1 MKKLVAIVLTMCMV
15 LVLFAGCSDSS
26 SDNSSNVVNGNASSV
41 NGDNNTSDNNDSDN
55 VAPDVNAYGKATI
68 EETVIYDDHD
78 VKITAYELSET
89 EDAFNLSFKMINNS
103 DRKTRFLVTD
113 FFINGFKTTG
123 KYKTFMADPGTE
135 ATTDIVFEKSQL
147 ELDGKKYWGTNSIV
161 TIEGIEARLS
171 IDGEGYV
178 IPFTLY
184 TSAYNGSEPT
194 FDMSGEKIYEKD
206 GATIIFKEIVK
217 VDNKNAAVMMVVNS
231 GDEAFRVHT
240 NEGYINGT
248 YTAFPFADLV
258 RADSVVCK
266 TVITDSNCEISDV
279 ESIKFKL
286 AFMGKSGGIYD
297 EVDFDIA
304 VNK

>member
-26 SDNSSNVVNGNASSV
+26 SDNGSDAANENASSQNGGANEGGNNEGV
-41 NGDNNTSDNNDSDN
+41 NNGADIN
-55 VAPDVNAYGKATI
+55 VYGKATI

-89 EDAFNLSFKMINNS
+89 EDAFNLSFKMVNNT

-113 FFINGFKTTG
+113 FFINGFKTIG

-147 ELDGKKYWGTNSIV
+147 ELDGKKYWGTNSIA
-161 TIEGIEARLS
+161 TITGIEARLS
-171 IDGEGYV
+171 IDGEGYT
-178 IPFTLY
+178 IPFTIY
-184 TSAYNGSEPT
+184 TSAYNGSDPT

-206 GATIIFKEIVK
+206 GATIIFKEITK
-217 VDNKNAAVMMVVNS
+217 VSNKNAVVMMVVNN
-231 GDEAFRVHT
+231 GDEAFRIHT

-248 YTAFPFADLV
+248 YTAFPFAELIYT
-258 RADSVVCK
+258 DSVICK
-266 TVITDSNCEISDV
+266 TVITDSDCEISDV
-279 ESIKFKL
+279 ENIEFKL
-286 AFMGKSGGIYD
+286 AFMGESGGIYD
-297 EVDFDIA
+297 EIDFDIA